1 MDMFLENRAKEAR
14 AETQETRQNVE
25 FSMAVQCKLYTENI
39 LLDTTTFEL

>member
-25 FSMAVQCKLYTENI
+25 F
-39 LLDTTTFEL
+39 